1 MFDQVGV
8 CPAVLNVNKWPLI
21 SFIDFEFT
29 EVSKNALNST
39 DLIIYLSIYLFKSLF
54 TVDINYGQS

>member
-21 SFIDFEFT
+21 LFIDFEFT
-29 EVSKNALNST
+29 EVRKNALKSA
-39 DLIIYLSIYLFKSLF
+39 DLIIYLFIYLF
-54 TVDINYGQS
+54 I